1 MSKNIWEVAVVA
13 WALWFVCSG
22 NWAKIAQ
29 QQASTVFADTE
40 ESKDEARQRVEEM
53 LKSFDFMME
62 MESSAGQKQDD
73 TSKSTVK
80 IEVHLQGL
88 QGWQKLSSFVLDL
101 DSDKPSEPVE
111 IKSEPDQHIVH
122 GSRNRLCPPV
132 LVGKDG
138 LRVDV
143 AKADSKDSSTNNSN
157 NYNGSL
163 ALPTEGKLVAKYAG
177 KTYYVSSNK

>member
-1 MSKNIWEVAVVA
+1 M
-13 WALWFVCSG
+13 CSG
-22 NWAKIAQ
+22 DWNKIAQ
-29 QQASTVFADTE
+29 QQAITVFADTE

-62 MESSAGQKQDD
+62 MESSAGQQQDD

-88 QGWQKLSSFVLDL
+88 QGWQKLSTFVLDL
-101 DSDKPSEPVE
+101 DSDKPSEQVE
-111 IKSEPDQHIVH
+111 IRAESDQHVVN
-122 GSRNRLCPPV
+122 GSRNRLLPPV

-143 AKADSKDSSTNNSN
+143 TAAGSKRSSTKSSN
-157 NYNGSL
+157 NYSGSL

-177 KTYYVSSNK
+177 TTVYIVSHMRSVPAKQGI